1 MSDADLAMMLQFF
14 KALADET
21 RLRIVALLAGREQSV
36 EEIAAALSLRP
47 PTVSHHLQRLR
58 DLDLVEM
65 RPEGT
70 THYYALRLGHLVQ
83 MNRDLLT
90 AERVR
95 SLASME
101 GGQAW
106 EQKVL
111 RDFFSGEEL
120 KEIPASR
127 KKRLV
132 VLRWLADRF
141 SFGERYP
148 ESEVNEILGRHHPDF
163 ATLRRE
169 LIGNGLMQREGSVYW
184 RVPASQEEN

>member
-1 MSDADLAMMLQFF
+1 MSDADLQLLLQYF

-21 RLRIVALLAGREQSV
+21 RLRIVGLLAGREQSV
-36 EEIAAALSLRP
+36 EEIAAALGLRT
-47 PTVSHHLQRLR
+47 PTVSHHLQRLK
-58 DLDLVEM
+58 DLDLVAM
-65 RPEGT
+65 RRDGT
-70 THYYALRLGHLVQ
+70 THYYSLRLGELLR
-83 MNRDLLT
+83 MNRELMT
-90 AERVR
+90 AEKVR

-101 GGQAW
+101 GGEAW
-106 EQKVL
+106 ERKVL

-141 SFGERYP
+141 DFGERYP
-148 ESEVNEILGRHHPDF
+148 EAKVNEVIGRHHPDY

-169 LIGNGLMQREGSVYW
+169 LIGNGLMQRESGIYW
-184 RVPASQEEN
+184 RTQPEDPQ

>member
-1 MSDADLAMMLQFF
+1 MSDADLQLLLQYF

-21 RLRIVALLAGREQSV
+21 RLRIVGLLAGREHSV
-36 EEIAAALSLRP
+36 EEIAASLGLRT
-47 PTVSHHLQRLR
+47 PTVSHHLQRLK

-65 RPEGT
+65 RRDGT
-70 THYYALRLGHLVQ
+70 THYYSLRLGELLR
-83 MNRDLLT
+83 MNRELMT
-90 AERVR
+90 AEKVR

-101 GGQAW
+101 GGEAW
-106 EQKVL
+106 ERKVL

-141 SFGERYP
+141 EYGRRYP
-148 ESEVNEILGRHHPDF
+148 EAKVNEIISRHHPDF

-169 LIGNGLMQREGSVYW
+169 LIGNALMQRENGVYW
-184 RVPASQEEN
+184 RVPDTANA

>member
-1 MSDADLAMMLQFF
+1 MSDADLQLLLQYF

-21 RLRIVALLAGREQSV
+21 RLRIVGLLAGREQSV
-36 EEIAAALSLRP
+36 EEIAAALGLRT
-47 PTVSHHLQRLR
+47 PTVSHHLQRLK
-58 DLDLVEM
+58 DLDLVAM
-65 RPEGT
+65 RREGT
-70 THYYALRLGHLVQ
+70 THYYSLRLGELLR
-83 MNRDLLT
+83 MNRELMT
-90 AERVR
+90 AEKVR

-101 GGQAW
+101 GGEAW
-106 EQKVL
+106 ERKVL

-141 SFGERYP
+141 DFGERYP
-148 ESEVNEILGRHHPDF
+148 EAKVNEVIGRHHPDY

-169 LIGNGLMQREGSVYW
+169 LIGNGLMQRESGIYW
-184 RVPASQEEN
+184 RTQPEDPQ